1 MPSRLL
7 WRRPLFSLNALSLH
21 LSALLV
27 TSSVQSTTS
36 FKTLGSLRMT
46 SADSGKVVFGSDD
59 ALFGCIE
66 RSQRGSGRPFGTFLD
81 SGTGTHSLRWIAS
94 LVKNEGIDPSDP
106 MYVSSFCAVTA
117 DENMRRNVQSTVETL
132 AIEDKGEVV
141 IGNWAEGYNGKDS
154 LGDGEIIEGRY
165 LCKGDMFDTILCDYL
180 VGAMDGFSPYYQD
193 RIFSRLVSHLKP
205 GGRIYIV
212 GLNPIPDKVSG
223 PANIFC
229 KVTKMRD
236 SCILLAGNR
245 CYREY
250 PPDWIERH
258 LELAGLN
265 VLSQSKF
272 PIMYSH
278 RTIVRQLNV
287 ARSKLKLFPS
297 KRLAEEMGKVIDDL
311 EKESKEATDLS
322 PTGRLKLGFDYVI
335 AAEMPHAEKLDS

>member
-1 MPSRLL
+1 
-7 WRRPLFSLNALSLH
+7 
-21 LSALLV
+21 
-27 TSSVQSTTS
+27 
-36 FKTLGSLRMT
+36 MT

-193 RIFSRLVSHLKP
+193 RIFTRLVSHLKP

-245 CYREY
+245 CYRE
-250 PPDWIERH
+250 
-258 LELAGLN
+258 
-265 VLSQSKF
+265 
-272 PIMYSH
+272 
-278 RTIVRQLNV
+278 
-287 ARSKLKLFPS
+287 
-297 KRLAEEMGKVIDDL
+297 
-311 EKESKEATDLS
+311 
-322 PTGRLKLGFDYVI
+322 
-335 AAEMPHAEKLDS
+335 